1 MNSII
6 NDEVA
11 SVFNAY
17 PEPQKQ
23 FLLKLRQFIF
33 ETAKNL
39 NFESEVTENLKWNQ
53 PSYVVKHGSP
63 IRLGVFNESNVAIF
77 FNCNNVLVKTFRTIY
92 DGKLEFSDNRAI
104 VLDPKRKIPTIELA
118 MCIGM
123 AFSYHKIKPSLK
135 GKYDFK

>member
-39 NFESEVTENLKWNQ
+39 NFESEVTENLKWN
-53 PSYVVKHGSP
+53 
-63 IRLGVFNESNVAIF
+63 
-77 FNCNNVLVKTFRTIY
+77 
-92 DGKLEFSDNRAI
+92 
-104 VLDPKRKIPTIELA
+104 
-118 MCIGM
+118 
-123 AFSYHKIKPSLK
+123 
-135 GKYDFK
+135 